1 MELWTPDAAGVPMKP
16 PEFSLKKLPTTGF
29 HARITAAALFT
40 ALSVLVMASVAFMG
54 QQWALVH
61 AQNRSLQA
69 TLGGMAA
76 NTVADAMTVNDDG
89 AVASAVRSLSLSP
102 VLISAEFFD
111 ARGNRIAGFDRQAS
125 GPDNARVIIR
135 TPVTRDGKRFGEIVT
150 VGRAAG
156 LADVAPQL
164 LALAGAL
171 LFAGIGAAMVM
182 AKRQADRVI
191 EPVAELSAAMQRVS
205 ESGSYEPILLKTRD
219 GLFRGLSASFNHLLH
234 RLSVRE
240 AQQQAM
246 MSELQDARDR
256 ANDANLMKSQFLAN
270 MSHEI
275 RTPLNGVLTMAE
287 IMAMGELSPEQR
299 KRLDVVRNSGGLLL
313 AILNDVL
320 DLSKIE
326 AGRMTLVDEDFDLE
340 AALNPVR
347 DLFGPTARG
356 KGLDFDMRITPAA
369 AGAWRGDPGRLRQ
382 ILSNLVSNAVKFTH
396 DGSISILLDQV
407 ADQLVMTVRD
417 TGVGIPA
424 EKHAVLFEKFVQ
436 VDNSATRRF
445 GGTGLGLAI
454 SAELAHMMGGRISFD
469 STDGLG
475 STFRFSAPL
484 LRAEAGGVA
493 PCDAGL
499 FDDDD
504 EDWPPLRV
512 LAAEDNPTNQQV
524 LTAVMASVGCTLEV
538 VSDGAAAVAAWK
550 TGRFDLILM
559 DIHMPV
565 MGGVEAAKAIRALER
580 NRGLPRTP
588 IIALTADAMTHQVAE
603 YLAAGM
609 DEHLAKPIE
618 IKRLVETIGRVTSD
632 PDLGLGPRAA
642 QA

>member
-1 MELWTPDAAGVPMKP
+1 MGSSNFVAHGNPMKP
-16 PEFSLKKLPTTGF
+16 PEFRPRSLPTTGF
-29 HARITAAALFT
+29 HARISAAALVT
-40 ALSVLVMASVAFMG
+40 ALSVLLLASLAFMG
-54 QQWALVH
+54 QQWAMVH
-61 AQNRSLQA
+61 AQNRNLQS

-76 NTVADAMTVNDDG
+76 ISVADAVTVGDAA
-89 AVASAVRSLSLSP
+89 AVESAVRSLGLSP
-102 VLISAEFFD
+102 VLLSAEYFD
-111 ARGNRIAGFDRQAS
+111 AAGHRIAGFRRSPAEA
-125 GPDNARVIIR
+125 GTATVVIR
-135 TPVTRDGKRFGEIVT
+135 TPVTRNGKRFGEIVT
-150 VGRAAG
+150 IGRPAG
-156 LADVAPQL
+156 LSDVAPQL

-171 LFAGIGAAMVM
+171 FFAGIGAAMVM
-182 AKRQADRVI
+182 ARRQADRVI
-191 EPVAELSAAMQRVS
+191 APVVELSDAMQRVS
-205 ESGSYEPILLKTRD
+205 ESGSYEPIVLKTRD

-256 ANDANLMKSQFLAN
+256 ADDANLMKSQFLAN

-287 IMAMGELSPEQR
+287 IMAMGDLPPEQR

-313 AILNDVL
+313 SSLNDVL

-340 AALNPVR
+340 AALSPVH
-347 DLFGPTARG
+347 DLFAPTARS
-356 KGLDFDMRITPAA
+356 KGLDFELRITPSAT
-369 AGAWRGDPGRLRQ
+369 GSWRGDPGRLRQ

-396 DGSISILLDQV
+396 DGGISILLDQV

-469 STDGLG
+469 STEGLG
-475 STFRFSAPL
+475 STFRFTAPL
-484 LRAEAGGVA
+484 ARAELAAA
-493 PCDAGL
+493 PVHADGL
-499 FDDDD
+499 FAD
-504 EDWPPLRV
+504 EDEWPPLRV

-524 LTAVMASVGCTLEV
+524 LTAVMASVGCALEV
-538 VSDGAAAVAAWK
+538 VADGAAAVAAWK

-565 MGGVEAAKAIRALER
+565 MGGVEAARAIRALER

-618 IKRLVETIGRVTSD
+618 IKRLVETIGRVTTD
-632 PDLGLGPRAA
+632 PDLSTGTRAA

>member
-1 MELWTPDAAGVPMKP
+1 MKP
-16 PEFSLKKLPTTGF
+16 PEFLKTTLPTTGF
-29 HARITAAALFT
+29 HARISAAALVT
-40 ALSVLVMASVAFMG
+40 ALSVLVLASVAFMG
-54 QQWALVH
+54 QQWAMVH
-61 AQNRSLQA
+61 AQNRSLQS
-69 TLGGMAA
+69 TLSGMAA
-76 NTVADAMTVNDDG
+76 ISVADAVSAGDRA
-89 AVASAVRSLSLSP
+89 AVDSAVRSLGLSP
-102 VLISAEFFD
+102 VLVSAEFFD
-111 ARGNRIAGFDRQAS
+111 VEGHRITGFRRE
-125 GPDNARVIIR
+125 GPEAENATVVTR

-150 VGRAAG
+150 VGHPAG
-156 LADVAPQL
+156 LSDVAPQL

-182 AKRQADRVI
+182 ARRQADRVI
-191 EPVAELSAAMQRVS
+191 APVLELSAAMQRVS
-205 ESGSYEPILLKTRD
+205 ESGSYEPIVLKTRD
-219 GLFRGLSASFNHLLH
+219 GLFRGLSGTFNHLLH

-256 ANDANLMKSQFLAN
+256 ADDANLMKSQFLAN

-287 IMAMGELSPEQR
+287 IMAMGELSAEQR

-326 AGRMTLVDEDFDLE
+326 AGRMTLADDAFDLE
-340 AALNPVR
+340 TALNPVR
-347 DLFGPTARG
+347 DLFGPTARE
-356 KGLDFDMRITPAA
+356 KGLEFEMRVTPAA

-396 DGSISILLDQV
+396 DGSISVLLDQV
-407 ADQLVMTVRD
+407 GDQLVMTVRD

-424 EKHAVLFEKFVQ
+424 VKHAILFEKFVQ

-454 SAELAHMMGGRISFD
+454 SAELTHMMGGRISFD
-469 STDGLG
+469 STEGLG

-484 LRAEAGGVA
+484 PRA
-493 PCDAGL
+493 DAGEEVTASDGL
-499 FDDDD
+499 FED
-504 EDWPPLRV
+504 EEEWPPLRV

-538 VSDGAAAVAAWK
+538 VPDGAAAVAAWK

-565 MGGVEAAKAIRALER
+565 MGGVEAARAIRALER
-580 NRGLPRTP
+580 NRGLPKTP

-609 DEHLAKPIE
+609 DEHLSKPIE
-618 IKRLVETIGRVTSD
+618 IKRLVETIARVTTV
-632 PDLGLGPRAA
+632 PDLSTDARAA